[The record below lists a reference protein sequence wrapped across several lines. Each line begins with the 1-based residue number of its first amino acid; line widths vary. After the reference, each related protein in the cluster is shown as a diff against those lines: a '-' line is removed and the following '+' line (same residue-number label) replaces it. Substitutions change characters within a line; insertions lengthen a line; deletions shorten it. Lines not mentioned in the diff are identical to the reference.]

1 MPQKIFAVA
10 MIDALA
16 YALEQDP
23 QVVVIGASSFLLDRG
38 LPEEV
43 ERRLFDRFPTRLI
56 DPPTSEGAATSL
68 ATGAAVAGMRPFLN
82 YGTATFAYEAYN
94 QILSEAA
101 NVHAM
106 SNGQLRAPLVLH
118 MYAGIRGGGAA
129 QHSSSPQAMY
139 ANAAGLELV
148 LPSSPADA
156 QGLVRSAIRSDN
168 PTIVITHTKLL
179 RMTGGVPDGD
189 FSIPFGK
196 AEVTREGR
204 DVTIVATSL
213 MVHEALAASVLLAK
227 DGIEAEVVD
236 PRTIVPL
243 DADTICASVAKTGRL
258 VTVDEG
264 NAMCCIGSEISALVA
279 EHAFAALKAPIMRI
293 ARPAVPVPFS
303 PPLEAYLTPNA
314 DKIAMVARKAVGA
327 SN

>member
-1 MPQKIFAVA
+1 MPTKSFAVA

-16 YALEQDP
+16 YSLKSDP
-23 QVVVIGASSFLLDRG
+23 NVVVIGAHSFLSDRG
-38 LPEEV
+38 LRPED
-43 ERRLFDRFPTRLI
+43 ERALWDAFPDRLI
-56 DPPTSEGAATSL
+56 DPPTSEGATTSL
-68 ATGAAVAGMRPFLN
+68 ATGAAMAGMRPFLN

-94 QILSEAA
+94 QIMSETA

-106 SNGQLRAPLVLH
+106 SGGQLRAPLTLH

-148 LPSSPADA
+148 LPASPADA
-156 QGLVRSAIRSDN
+156 QGLLRSAIKSDN
-168 PTIVITHTKLL
+168 PTIVITHTRLL
-179 RMTGGVPDGD
+179 RETGEVPDGD
-189 FSIPFGK
+189 FTIPFGK
-196 AEVTREGR
+196 ARIAREGR

-213 MVHEALAASVLLAK
+213 MVREALKAAEALAK

-243 DADTICASVAKTGRL
+243 DANAICVSVEKTGRL

-264 NAMCCIGSEISALVA
+264 NATCSIGSEISALVA
-279 EHAFAALKAPIMRI
+279 ERAFAALKAPILRV
-293 ARPAVPVPFS
+293 ARPPVPVAYS
-303 PPLEAYLTPNA
+303 PPLESHVTPTA
-314 DKIAMVARKAVGA
+314 EKIAAAVKKITQ
-327 SN
+327 

>member
-1 MPQKIFAVA
+1 MPQKTFAVA

-16 YALEQDP
+16 YALEEDP
-23 QVVVIGASSFLLDRG
+23 QVVLIGASSFLLDRG
-38 LPEEV
+38 LPEAV
-43 ERRLFDRFPTRLI
+43 ERRLFERFPARLI
-56 DPPTSEGAATSL
+56 DPPTSESVVTSL
-68 ATGAAVAGMRPFLN
+68 GTGAAMAGMRPFVN
-82 YGTATFAYEAYN
+82 YGTATFAFEAFN
-94 QILSEAA
+94 QILSETA

-106 SNGQLRAPLVLH
+106 SNGQLRVPLVLH

-148 LPSSPADA
+148 LPASPADA

-179 RMTGGVPDGD
+179 REAGEVPEGD
-189 FSIPFGK
+189 FAIPFGK
-196 AEVTREGR
+196 ARIAREGR

-213 MVHEALAASVLLAK
+213 MVREALNAADMLAK
-227 DGIEAEVVD
+227 EGIEAEVVD

-243 DADTICASVAKTGRL
+243 DAEAICASVRKTGRL

-264 NAMCCIGSEISALVA
+264 NAMCSIGSEIAALVA
-279 EHAFAALKAPIMRI
+279 EHAFAALKAPVLRI
-293 ARPAVPVPFS
+293 ARPAVPVAFS
-303 PPLEAYLTPNA
+303 PPLEAFVTPTA
-314 DKIAMVARKAVGA
+314 EKVAAAARKVMG
-327 SN
+327 

>member
-1 MPQKIFAVA
+1 MPQKSFAKA
-10 MIDALA
+10 MIDALG
-16 YALEQDP
+16 YALAEDP
-23 QVVVIGASSFLLDRG
+23 RVVLIGASSFLLDRG
-38 LPEEV
+38 LPEV
-43 ERRLFDRFPTRLI
+43 DERALFERFPDRLI
-56 DPPTSEGAATSL
+56 DPPTSESVVTSL

-82 YGTATFAYEAYN
+82 YGTATFAFEAFN
-94 QILSEAA
+94 QILSETA

-148 LPSSPADA
+148 LPASPADA
-156 QGLVRSAIRSDN
+156 QGLLRSAIRSNN

-179 RMTGGVPDGD
+179 RETGDVPDGD
-189 FSIPFGK
+189 FAIPFGK
-196 AEVTREGR
+196 ARVAREGR

-213 MVHEALAASVLLAK
+213 MVREALAAAAALAK

-236 PRTIVPL
+236 PRSIVPL
-243 DADTICASVAKTGRL
+243 DAEAICTSVEKTGRL

-264 NAMCCIGSEISALVA
+264 NATCSIGSEIAALVA
-279 EHAFAALKAPIMRI
+279 EHAFAALRAPILRV
-293 ARPAVPVPFS
+293 ARPPVPVAFS
-303 PPLEAYLTPNA
+303 PPLESYVTPNA
-314 DKIAMVARKAVGA
+314 DNVAAAVRRLLH
-327 SN
+327 